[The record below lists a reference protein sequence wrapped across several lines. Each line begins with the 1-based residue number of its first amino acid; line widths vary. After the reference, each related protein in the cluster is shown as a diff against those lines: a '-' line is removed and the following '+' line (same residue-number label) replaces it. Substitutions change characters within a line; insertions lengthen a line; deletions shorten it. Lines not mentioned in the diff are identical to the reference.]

1 VIPLLDWLPGYRRDW
16 LRADVV
22 AGLTTAAVV
31 IPKSMAY
38 ATVAGLPIQVG
49 LYTAFIPMLVYAL
62 LGTSRPLSV
71 STSTTLAILTAAQLG
86 QVAPNGD
93 PAVLLQATALL
104 TAMVGGVLILAS
116 VLRLGFV
123 ANFISEPVLVGF
135 KAGIA
140 VVIIVDQIPKIL
152 GIHFAKGT
160 FLHNVAGT
168 VLGLSHLSMATLAV
182 GIGTLLVLTG
192 LERFRPRWPAP
203 LIAVAGAI
211 AGAGLFAWQTHGI
224 ELVGAIPSGPPP
236 FMLPDLGLAEQ
247 LWPGAVGIA
256 LMSFTETIAAGRAF
270 VADDEPSP
278 RPNLELLATGVANVA
293 GAFLG
298 AMPGGGGTSQT
309 AVNRTTGAKT
319 QIAGSV
325 TALMALMTMLFLS
338 PLIGLMP
345 QATLAAVVIVYSV
358 GLIQPVDFR
367 SILRIRRT
375 EFVWAVAAFLG
386 VMLLGTLKGIL
397 VSIIVSVLAL
407 MHQAANPA
415 VYALVRKRG
424 TNVFRPRS
432 DEHADD
438 ESFPGLLVL
447 RPEGRLFFVNMERV
461 MDKMRSLVSEANA
474 EVVVL
479 DLSAVFDLEY
489 TALKALT
496 TAEQRLR
503 DRGVSMWIAGL
514 TPDVFAMV
522 RRSPLGDALGDQR
535 MLFNVEVAVTRF
547 LASRADNSGALG
559 TR

>member
-1 VIPLLDWLPGYRRDW
+1 LIALLEWLPRYRRDW

-22 AGLTTAAVV
+22 AGMTTAAVV

-49 LYTAFIPMLVYAL
+49 LYTAFIPMLVYAV

-86 QVAPNGD
+86 QVAPDGD
-93 PAVLLQATALL
+93 IATLLQATALL

-160 FLHNVAGT
+160 FLNNVAGIG
-168 VLGLSHLSMATLAV
+168 LGLPHSSIATLAV
-182 GIGTLLVLTG
+182 GIGTIVALTG

-203 LIAVAGAI
+203 LIAVGGAI
-211 AGAGLFAWQTHGI
+211 AGAGLLGWQAHGI
-224 ELVGAIPSGPPP
+224 ELVGAIPAGLPP
-236 FMLPDLGLAEQ
+236 FTLPDLSLAEQ

-270 VADDEPSP
+270 VAPDEPSP
-278 RPNLELLATGVANVA
+278 RPNVELLATGVANAV
-293 GAFLG
+293 GGFFG
-298 AMPGGGGTSQT
+298 SMPGGGGTSQT

-325 TALMALMTMLFLS
+325 TALMALLTMLFLS

-345 QATLAAVVIVYSV
+345 QATLAAVVIVYSI
-358 GLIQPVDFR
+358 GLIQPTDFR
-367 SILRIRRT
+367 NILRIRRT
-375 EFVWAVAAFLG
+375 EFVWAVAAFGG

-397 VSIIVSVLAL
+397 VSIIVSLVALMQQTANPPVHVLA
-407 MHQAANPA
+407 
-415 VYALVRKRG
+415 RKRG

-432 DEHADD
+432 DEHASD
-438 ESFPGLLVL
+438 ETFPGLLLL
-447 RPEGRLFFVNMERV
+447 RPEGRLFFVNMEHV
-461 MDKMRSLVSEANA
+461 TDKVRPLIAEAKPR
-474 EVVVL
+474 VVVL
-479 DLSAVFDLEY
+479 DLSGVFDLEY
-489 TALKALT
+489 SALKSISA
-496 TAEQRLR
+496 AEQRLR
-503 DRGVSMWIAGL
+503 QAGILVWLAGL

-522 RRSPLGDALGDQR
+522 RRSSLGDALGNQR
-535 MLFNVEVAVTRF
+535 MFFNVEMAVARY
-547 LASRADNSGALG
+547 LADHTAESRVES
-559 TR
+559 

>member
-1 VIPLLDWLPGYRRDW
+1 LIALRDWLPDYRRDW

-49 LYTAFIPMLVYAL
+49 LYTAFVPMLVYAL

-71 STSTTLAILTAAQLG
+71 STSTTLAILTAAQLD
-86 QVAPNGD
+86 QVAPSGD
-93 PAVLLQATALL
+93 PAALLHATALL
-104 TAMVGGVLILAS
+104 TAMVGGMLIAAS

-160 FLHNVAGT
+160 FVNNVAGIG
-168 VLGLSHLSMATLAV
+168 LGLSHTSFATLAV
-182 GIGTLLVLTG
+182 GVGTMVVLTG
-192 LERFRPRWPAP
+192 FEKFRPNWPAP

-211 AGAGLFAWQTHGI
+211 AGAGLFAWQAHGI
-224 ELVGAIPSGPPP
+224 ELVGAIPAGLPAFTP
-236 FMLPDLGLAEQ
+236 PDLSLAEQ
-247 LWPGAVGIA
+247 LWPGALGIA

-270 VADDEPSP
+270 VAGDEPSP
-278 RPNLELLATGVANVA
+278 RPNVELLATGVANVA
-293 GAFLG
+293 GAFFG

-319 QIAGSV
+319 QIAGIV

-345 QATLAAVVIVYSV
+345 QATLAAVVIVYSI

-367 SILRIRRT
+367 AILRIRRT
-375 EFVWAVAAFLG
+375 EFVWAIAAFVG

-397 VSIIVSVLAL
+397 VSIIVSLVAL
-407 MHQAANPA
+407 MHQAANPQ
-415 VYALVRKRG
+415 VYSLVRKRG

-432 DEHADD
+432 EEHADD

-461 MDKMRSLVSEANA
+461 MDKMRPLVTDANP

-503 DRGVSMWIAGL
+503 DRGVSMWVAGL

-522 RRSPLGDALGDQR
+522 RRSPLGDVLGDQR
-535 MLFNVEVAVTRF
+535 MLFNVEVAVARF
-547 LASRADNSGALG
+547 LASRRNNA
-559 TR
+559 RIEM

>member
-1 VIPLLDWLPGYRRDW
+1 LIALRDWLPDYRRDW

-49 LYTAFIPMLVYAL
+49 LYTAFVPMLVYAL

-71 STSTTLAILTAAQLG
+71 STSTTLAILTAAQLD
-86 QVAPNGD
+86 QVAPSGD
-93 PAVLLQATALL
+93 PAALLHATALL
-104 TAMVGGVLILAS
+104 TAMVGGMLIAAS

-160 FLHNVAGT
+160 FVNNVAGIG
-168 VLGLSHLSMATLAV
+168 LGLSHTSFATLAV
-182 GIGTLLVLTG
+182 GVGTMVVLTG
-192 LERFRPRWPAP
+192 FEKFRPNWPAP

-211 AGAGLFAWQTHGI
+211 AGAGLFAWQAHGI
-224 ELVGAIPSGPPP
+224 ELVGAIPAGLPAFTP
-236 FMLPDLGLAEQ
+236 PDLSLAEQ
-247 LWPGAVGIA
+247 LWPGALGIA

-270 VADDEPSP
+270 VAGDEPSP
-278 RPNLELLATGVANVA
+278 RPNVELLATGVANVA
-293 GAFLG
+293 GAFFG

-319 QIAGSV
+319 QIAGIV

-345 QATLAAVVIVYSV
+345 QATLAAVVIVYSI

-367 SILRIRRT
+367 AILRIRRT
-375 EFVWAVAAFLG
+375 EFVWAIAAFVG

-397 VSIIVSVLAL
+397 VSIIVSLVAL
-407 MHQAANPA
+407 MHQAANPQ
-415 VYALVRKRG
+415 VYSLVRKRG

-432 DEHADD
+432 EEHADD

-461 MDKMRSLVSEANA
+461 MDKMRPLVTDANP

-503 DRGVSMWIAGL
+503 DRGVSMWVAGL

-522 RRSPLGDALGDQR
+522 RRSPLGDVLGDQR
-535 MLFNVEVAVTRF
+535 MLFNVEVAVARF
-547 LASRADNSGALG
+547 LASRRDNA
-559 TR
+559 RIEM